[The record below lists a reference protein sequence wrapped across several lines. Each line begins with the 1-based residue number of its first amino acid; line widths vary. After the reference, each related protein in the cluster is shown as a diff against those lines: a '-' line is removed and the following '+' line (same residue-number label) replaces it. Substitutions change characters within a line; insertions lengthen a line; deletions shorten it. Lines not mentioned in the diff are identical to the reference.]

1 MTVPEYLLRQDRRG
15 GSFQLFKVLLSRWG
29 GLQVKDLSGCLWK
42 YLKTQVWICNITS
55 PEKTEQGEEEAEMT
69 ASRVHVLSQV
79 WGCVCFSSWNSW
91 TENLQTFTSLL
102 LIFLPGAFVINLF
115 FPFFLIVVKSGS
127 FDYISLSPRVFSA
140 SSVSR
145 LSMEYDRFST
155 WINDSRL
162 VKTFPLC
169 EINPGRHRFWE
180 SYCDVLQS
188 WDLREVGEN

>member
-1 MTVPEYLLRQDRRG
+1 M
-15 GSFQLFKVLLSRWG
+15 RW
-29 GLQVKDLSGCLWK
+29 LQVKELSGCLWK

-55 PEKTEQGEEEAEMT
+55 PEKTEQGEEEAEMA

-91 TENLQTFTSLL
+91 TKNLQTFTSLL

>member
-102 LIFLPGAFVINLF
+102 LIFLPGAFVISLF
-115 FPFFLIVVKSGS
+115 FPFFLIVVKTGS
-127 FDYISLSPRVFSA
+127 LDYISLSPRVFSA
-140 SSVSR
+140 LSVSF
-145 LSMEYDRFST
+145 LWSMTDSQHELMSLNWWKHFLCVRSTQGGIGSENPTVMCFSLG
-155 WINDSRL
+155 IL
-162 VKTFPLC
+162 EK
-169 EINPGRHRFWE
+169 
-180 SYCDVLQS
+180 
-188 WDLREVGEN
+188 